1 MKVCQINCVYGRG
14 STGKI
19 VQSLHRELQKNGHE
33 SIVICPTVKAE
44 DLEANVFTVS
54 NRYLSRASALY
65 RRLFARQ
72 FDGALIQTSRILN
85 ILEKERPDVVHLHC
99 INGNNINIYRLL
111 RYLAKKSI
119 KTILTVH
126 AEFMFTGGCEHAYDC
141 ERYKSGCGKCPY
153 PQSTQS
159 FFFDG
164 TAHTWKQFKKSYA
177 LFDKELFHYAAVS
190 PWLEHR
196 VASSPLLHGLKGS
209 TVKNGIDTSVFHYCE
224 RESLRE
230 ELGIA
235 PDEKIVFHVAA
246 FFDPTTD
253 NIKGGKYVVELAKRL
268 EGQKVRFVIAANRTV
283 VSALPENVLSIGKSL
298 SSEQLA
304 EMYSLADVTLLTSKR
319 ETFSMPTAESL
330 CCGTPVVG
338 FCAGGPESI
347 AITEYSKFVPY
358 GDVGALEKA
367 LQEFLAASADKKTVS
382 EQAVKTYSC
391 ETMFEE
397 YMKLYTEKR

>member
-19 VQSLHRELQKNGHE
+19 VQSLHHELQKNGYE
-33 SIVICPTVKAE
+33 SIVICPIVKAE
-44 DLEANVFTVS
+44 DLETNVFTVS

-111 RYLAKKSI
+111 RYLAKKRV

-141 ERYKSGCGKCPY
+141 ERYKSGCGQCPY

-164 TAHTWKQFKKSYA
+164 TAHTWKSFKKSYA
-177 LFDKELFHYAAVS
+177 CFDTNLFFYVAVS
-190 PWLEHR
+190 PWLEKR
-196 VASSPLLHGLKGS
+196 TAGSPLLSEFQGS
-209 TVKNGIDTSVFHYCE
+209 TVLNGVDISAYRYIEEDT
-224 RESLRE
+224 LRA
-230 ELGIA
+230 ELGVA
-235 PDEKIVFHVAA
+235 PNERIVFHVTA

-253 NIKGGKYVVELAKRL
+253 NIKGGKYVVELAKRF
-268 EGQKVRFVIAANRTV
+268 KNVRFIVAANQMADAPLPNNIITIGQV
-283 VSALPENVLSIGKSL
+283 VSSERLAAL
-298 SSEQLA
+298 
-304 EMYSLADVTLLTSKR
+304 YSLADVTLITSKR

-347 AITEYSKFVPY
+347 TIPEYSCFVPY
-358 GDVGALEKA
+358 GDIEALSTVV
-367 LQEFLAASADKKTVS
+367 QEYLENCFDK
-382 EQAVKTYSC
+382 EQISKQAQSKYSHKNML
-391 ETMFEE
+391 ED
-397 YMKLYTEKR
+397 YLRLYSKKE